1 MLELESLMVQLHETG
16 IILSQQKKVEL
27 ECLLKNSVFGSTMI
41 LNLINDLL
49 DLAKIES
56 STFKLNWT
64 YFNLFDLIA
73 RSTETLDCQLA
84 SKRIMVSHEYKE
96 SDRDYLLFIN
106 GDSHRYFQILLNF
119 MSNAVKFTPMDGS
132 IKI

>member
-1 MLELESLMVQLHETG
+1 
-16 IILSQQKKVEL
+16 
-27 ECLLKNSVFGSTMI
+27 MI

-64 YFNLFDLIA
+64 YFNLFDVIS
-73 RSTETLDCQLA
+73 RSTETLDSQLSA
-84 SKRIMVSHEYKE
+84 KRIMVSHEFKQCDKE
-96 SDRDYLLFIN
+96 YFLHIN

-119 MSNAVKFTPMDGS
+119 MSNAVKFTPMNGT

>member
-1 MLELESLMVQLHETG
+1 MLQLNDKGMIISQDKRSELEV
-16 IILSQQKKVEL
+16 
-27 ECLLKNSVFGSTMI
+27 LLKNSVFGSTMI

-64 YFNLFDLIA
+64 YFNLFDVIA
-73 RSTETLDCQLA
+73 RSTETLDSQLSA
-84 SKRIMVSHEYKE
+84 KRIMVSHEYKLC
-96 SDRDYLLFIN
+96 DRDYFLHIN
-106 GDSHRYFQILLNF
+106 GDAHRYFQILLNF
-119 MSNAVKFTPMDGS
+119 MSNAVKFTPMDGT